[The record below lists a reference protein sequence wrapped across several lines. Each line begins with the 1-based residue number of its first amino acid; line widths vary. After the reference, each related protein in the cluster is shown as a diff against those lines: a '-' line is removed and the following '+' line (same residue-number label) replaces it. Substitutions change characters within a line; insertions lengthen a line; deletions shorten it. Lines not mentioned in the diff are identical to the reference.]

1 MKNSK
6 FDKLFSMIM

>member
-6 FDKLFSMIM
+6 FDKLFHMIM